1 MRLLHTSDW
10 HVGRSF
16 HGASTLANLEVVLG
30 ELARIVTAER
40 VDVVVVSG
48 DIFDTGTPSAAAYAV
63 LTNVLRDL
71 HRTGVRIVLTSGN
84 HDSAQRLGF
93 LAEFTANAGVYVCTD
108 PEALDV
114 PIELADEYGPVL
126 IYGIPYLEPALLRY
140 RFPDADLRG
149 QEKTMRFAM
158 DRIRADI
165 ATRPPAR
172 TVIAAHCFA
181 SGASGGDGERDIT
194 AGGIESVPLDVF
206 DGVDYAALG
215 HIHGRATLREHVRY
229 SGAPLHYS
237 FSEVNKPRGG
247 WIVDLDGAGL
257 SEVRWVDLPIP
268 RPLAVLRGTLEE
280 ILADP
285 AHEGVREHWVAAIL
299 TDQVRPLDP
308 MRRLQE
314 RFPFA
319 LTLEHAPE
327 TALVDTSTSYA
338 ARVRE
343 RGDGEII
350 AGFLE
355 LVRDGVG
362 PDAEERALIDDL
374 IRAEQRRERQ
384 E

>member
-16 HGASTLANLEVVLG
+16 HGASTLAHLERVLEELSAIVV
-30 ELARIVTAER
+30 AER

-48 DIFDTGTPSAAAYAV
+48 DIFDTGTPSAQSYAS
-63 LTNVLRDL
+63 LGMILREL

-93 LAEFTANAGVYVCTD
+93 LADFAADAGVYVRTD
-108 PEALDV
+108 PERLDE
-114 PIELADEYGPVL
+114 PIELSDEHGPVL

-140 RFPDADLRG
+140 RYPDADLRG
-149 QEKTMRFAM
+149 HERTLRFAM

-165 ATRPPAR
+165 ESRPAAR
-172 TVIAAHCFA
+172 TVVAAHVFA
-181 SGASGGDGERDIT
+181 TGAHGGDGERDIT

-206 DGVDYAALG
+206 DGVDYVALG
-215 HIHGRATLREHVRY
+215 HIHGRATLASHIRY

-237 FSEVNKPRGG
+237 FSEANKPRGA
-247 WIVDLDGAGL
+247 WIAELDAGGL
-257 SEVRWVDLPIP
+257 GEVRWVDLPIP
-268 RPLAVLRGTLEE
+268 RPLSILRGTLEE

-285 AHEGVREHWVAAIL
+285 AHEAVLDHWISARL
-299 TDQVRPLDP
+299 TDPVRPLDP

-319 LTLEHAPE
+319 VTLEHEPE
-327 TALVDTSTSYA
+327 GVIPDSGENYS

-343 RGDGEII
+343 RADDEII

-362 PDAEERALIDDL
+362 PDDEERALITDL
-374 IRAEQRRERQ
+374 IRTEQGRGLA
-384 E
+384 